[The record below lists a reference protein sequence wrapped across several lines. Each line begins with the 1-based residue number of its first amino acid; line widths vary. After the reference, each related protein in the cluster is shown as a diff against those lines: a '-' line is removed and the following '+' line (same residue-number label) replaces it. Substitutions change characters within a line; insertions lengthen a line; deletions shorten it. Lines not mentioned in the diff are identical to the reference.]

1 VRFNKQTTNEG
12 LSGNN
17 SRILPQAHQ
26 YLKKKWKLTPVEMKK
41 MVQRARNIDQKIAS
55 IPEPEERNWNE
66 NESLS
71 RGVSSEK
78 KP

>member
-1 VRFNKQTTNEG
+1 
-12 LSGNN
+12 
-17 SRILPQAHQ
+17 
-26 YLKKKWKLTPVEMKK
+26 
-41 MVQRARNIDQKIAS
+41 MVQRARNVDQKNS